1 MANSKVEPLRT
12 ALMDAYLIIGN
23 PNTRKASLVRSLTGC
38 FNRSVRDILIQGSK
52 TPLRFYARVGSLQ
65 DTRTSVEDFV
75 AEVGKA
81 RCQAVLFCLSP
92 SSTDRPDA
100 QAYVAGLKALGW
112 RIKAVAVLGQNGGGV
127 RAANLRQYPQAPTAP
142 INVTARDVR
151 AQFGWV

>member
-1 MANSKVEPLRT
+1 
-12 ALMDAYLIIGN
+12 MDAYLIIGN
-23 PNTRKASLVRSLTGC
+23 SNTRKASLVRSLTGC

-52 TPLRFYARVGSLQ
+52 TPLRFYARVGTLQ
-65 DTRTSVEDFV
+65 DTRTTVEDFV
-75 AEVGKA
+75 AEVDRA

-92 SSTDRPDA
+92 SSPEQPDA
-100 QAYVAGLKALGW
+100 QAYVTGLKAAGW